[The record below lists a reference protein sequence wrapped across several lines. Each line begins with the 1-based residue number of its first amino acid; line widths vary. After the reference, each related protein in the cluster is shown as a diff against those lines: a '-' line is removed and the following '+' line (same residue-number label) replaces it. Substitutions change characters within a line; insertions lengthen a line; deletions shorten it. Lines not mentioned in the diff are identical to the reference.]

1 MRIAYLECFSGMS
14 GDMFLGALV
23 DAGVSARV
31 LEETV
36 AALGVGARLEISRGL
51 RSGISATK
59 VDVWV
64 EGEKDLP
71 RDMEVRERIR
81 HMEEKALRKLRGKT
95 EGAHGHSHEPP
106 HPHEHPEHGQP
117 GDLHSLPGEIS
128 RAEPALSLSKGVPTP
143 HEHRRD
149 HSHGRGLTEIR
160 GIISAASISSSA
172 KKTAI
177 RIFEALGEAE
187 AKIHDA
193 SIESVHFH
201 EVGAVDALVDIVCA
215 AVGAEALGV
224 EEIICSPLNVGG
236 GMVKCAHGTFPV
248 PAPATVELLKDAPV
262 YSSGLQA
269 ELVTPTGA
277 AIVKTLASRF
287 AAFPE
292 MQIEKSGYGAGSRD
306 FPGHPNVVR
315 LTVGEAA
322 STLAAKTASETITV
336 LEANL
341 DDLNP
346 QVFGYVMDRL
356 LEEGALDAFGMP
368 VQMKKNRPGMLLT
381 VLCRPADAG
390 KLAQLIF
397 TETTT
402 LGVRRRDEMRQTLA
416 RRWENVG
423 TPWGEV
429 RIKIAS
435 MNGTVTNY
443 APEYEDCRRIA
454 AEHHVPLKTVMQ
466 EAAQVYLGNQKQ
478 NLYPQGTERR
488 AG

>member
-1 MRIAYLECFSGMS
+1 MRIAYLECFSGIS

-23 DAGVSARV
+23 DTGVPERV

-36 AALGVGARLEISRGL
+36 AALGVGARLEISRVV

-59 VDVWV
+59 VDVYV
-64 EGEKDLP
+64 DGEKDLP
-71 RDMEVRERIR
+71 R
-81 HMEEKALRKLRGKT
+81 EEYWGRQEHTHGH
-95 EGAHGHSHEPP
+95 EHSEHDVHFGHSHS
-106 HPHEHPEHGQP
+106 H
-117 GDLHSLPGEIS
+117 PGET
-128 RAEPALSLSKGVPTP
+128 RTGVSAP
-143 HEHRRD
+143 HEHRP
-149 HSHGRGLTEIR
+149 HEHGRGLTEIR
-160 GIISAASISSSA
+160 GIISGASISEPA

-177 RIFEALGEAE
+177 AIFEALGQAE
-187 AKIHDA
+187 AKIHDT
-193 SIESVHFH
+193 SIDHVHFH
-201 EVGAVDALVDIVCA
+201 EVGAVDAMVDIVCA
-215 AVGAEALGV
+215 AAGVGALGV
-224 EEIICSPLNVGG
+224 DEIICSALNVGG
-236 GMVKCAHGTFPV
+236 GTVKCAHGTFPV

-292 MQIEKSGYGAGSRD
+292 MKIEKSGYGAGSRD

-315 LTVGEAA
+315 LTVGEVA
-322 STLAAKTASETITV
+322 STALGAKTASETITV

-346 QVFGYVMDRL
+346 QVFGYVMERL

-368 VQMKKNRPGMLLT
+368 VQMKKNRPGTLLT
-381 VLCRPADAG
+381 VLCKPEDAS
-390 KLAQLIF
+390 KLAHLIF

-416 RRWENVG
+416 RRWERVE
-423 TPWGEV
+423 TKWGEV
-429 RIKIAS
+429 RVKIAS

-454 AEHHVPLKTVMQ
+454 TEHHVPLKTVIQ
-466 EAAQVYLGNQKQ
+466 EAARAYLGNQNQ
-478 NLYPQGTERR
+478 NL
-488 AG
+488 

>member
-1 MRIAYLECFSGMS
+1 MRVAYLECFSGMS

-23 DAGVSARV
+23 DAGVPARV

-36 AALGVGARLEISRGL
+36 AALGVGAKLEISRVV

-59 VDVWV
+59 VDVYAD
-64 EGEKDLP
+64 GEKDLP
-71 RDMEVRERIR
+71 REEHGERQEQ
-81 HMEEKALRKLRGKT
+81 HQ
-95 EGAHGHSHEPP
+95 HSHE
-106 HPHEHPEHGQP
+106 HGEHSHSHAGETRTGVSAPHE
-117 GDLHSLPGEIS
+117 
-128 RAEPALSLSKGVPTP
+128 
-143 HEHRRD
+143 

-160 GIISAASISSSA
+160 ELISAAPISESA
-172 KKTAI
+172 KKNAI
-177 RIFEALGEAE
+177 AIFEALGRAE
-187 AKIHDA
+187 AKIHNT

-201 EVGAVDALVDIVCA
+201 EVGAVDAIVDIICA

-248 PAPATVELLKDAPV
+248 PAPATVELLADAPV

-292 MQIEKSGYGAGSRD
+292 MRIEKSGYGAGSRD

-315 LTVGEAA
+315 LTIGQAA
-322 STLAAKTASETITV
+322 STLAAKTASETIIV

-346 QVFGYVMDRL
+346 QIFGYVMDRL

-381 VLCRPADAG
+381 VLCKPEDAG
-390 KLAQLIF
+390 ELAQLIF

-416 RRWENVG
+416 RRWESVG
-423 TPWGEV
+423 TPWGDV

-443 APEYEDCRRIA
+443 SPEYEDCRRIA
-454 AEHHVPLKTVMQ
+454 AEHHVPLKLVIQ
-466 EAAQVYLGNQKQ
+466 EAARAYVGAGQK
-478 NLYPQGTERR
+478 L
-488 AG
+488 